1 MPSLLTLHC
10 STELSTQDPFFFII
24 TLEFFHGFFYFIHN
38 LFLSLSLCSLDMK
51 NKINTPVAFSPHS
64 PCMDITHLLIL
75 MFTITVFWIIF
86 KHRNEYINTL
96 YLV

>member
-10 STELSTQDPFFFII
+10 CTELSTQDPSFFFI

-38 LFLSLSLCSLDMK
+38 LFLSLLCSLDMK
-51 NKINTPVAFSPHS
+51 NKINTPVDFSPHS
-64 PCMDITHLLIL
+64 PCMVITHLLIL
-75 MFTITVFWIIF
+75 MFPRTVFWIIF
-86 KHRNEYINTL
+86 KHRNEYINII